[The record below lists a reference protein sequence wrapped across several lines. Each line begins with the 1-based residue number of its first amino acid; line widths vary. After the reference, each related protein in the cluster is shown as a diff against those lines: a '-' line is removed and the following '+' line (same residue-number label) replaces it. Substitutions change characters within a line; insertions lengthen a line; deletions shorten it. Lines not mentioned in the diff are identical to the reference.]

1 MAEEPRPREGNLSPQ
16 KESSSDREKRNF
28 LLQAARYSQLAVTL
42 PAATFLGWLI
52 GYGLD
57 RWLHTHYLY
66 IVGLLVG
73 IAAGFVEL
81 IRTVL
86 SGEAQ

>member
-1 MAEEPRPREGNLSPQ
+1 MAEPQHDPRGDQRSSPD
-16 KESSSDREKRNF
+16 SGKRSF
-28 LLQAARYSQLAVTL
+28 LLQAARYSQLAITL

-52 GYGLD
+52 GFALD

>member
-1 MAEEPRPREGNLSPQ
+1 MLEPKPRNNSRDEQP
-16 KESSSDREKRNF
+16 SSAGSEKRKLLF
-28 LLQAARYSQLAVTL
+28 LYSEIAFIL
-42 PAATFLGWLI
+42 PAAVFIGWLI
-52 GYGLD
+52 GYALD

>member
-1 MAEEPRPREGNLSPQ
+1 MAEPQ
-16 KESSSDREKRNF
+16 HDSRGDQRSSSDSDKRSF
-28 LLQAARYSQLAVTL
+28 LLQAVRYSQLAVTL

-52 GYGLD
+52 GFGLD

-86 SGEAQ
+86 SREAE